1 MNKLKKRKGI
11 LSFLL
16 SSLTGVVLLVS
27 FDQVSAFSFDIAS
40 LSLHDQQRLLR
51 TNPTVKNNGL
61 FPTRRARCKR
71 ASCSRPP
78 RTTTT
83 TRLNEQEQENT
94 VLMISEVDVQH
105 DFKNPLHYDPVQDRF
120 VVSKQEERNNN
131 RKKGAAASIL
141 RPMLSSAFIPE
152 GVNDSYFQYMRW
164 RFLQRFVN
172 ANLHVIGTQS
182 LLLGLGIK
190 SNKLGVSAAL
200 NWVLKDALGKIGR
213 MVWASRMGRR
223 FDSDAKRWRFRA
235 SLLFAFGNYL
245 EIVTYMMPQLFLLW
259 ATLAN
264 CFKQIAMLTSSSTR
278 TSLYNS
284 FRDGT
289 RENIGD
295 ITAKG
300 EAQIAIVDL
309 LGIGSGVL
317 LSKFVVG
324 TAVQSVLATFAA
336 LQALE
341 IFCMYHEIRSVQF
354 RVLNF
359 ERLTQVIRNFVQAQ
373 SKLPTTVVNGGA
385 TTTTTQQ
392 PQLAATVIPTPEEM
406 SRNESI
412 FLPPEHLS
420 RRALAFGSLGR
431 AKLSEQELVRLLD
444 IFEKERFLL
453 VVGPNVK
460 KNRWF
465 NAKPSIQEH
474 CHIVL
479 HEDASNAD
487 IVKSTLALIILREK
501 LIHMEHHTKDDLSN
515 NNWEE
520 LRSSHC
526 WDILEETSTECDR
539 LFPKFLRE
547 LSSRKWAPP
556 SRFMFGRVHMR
567 ARWPLKP
574 RKTPPTNS
582 AAPQHIDNANGK
594 AKT

>member
-1 MNKLKKRKGI
+1 MFSYPKSNKRQRIPQPQHYVLHNLKAAIVLG
-11 LSFLL
+11 
-16 SSLTGVVLLVS
+16 LTIS
-27 FDQVSAFSFDIAS
+27 IYRVSAFCDPTSIGN
-40 LSLHDQQRLLR
+40 QRLRLEGKPR
-51 TNPTVKNNGL
+51 QYMPCTFVP
-61 FPTRRARCKR
+61 ARSPLSAANQNAEYEIDDKDL
-71 ASCSRPP
+71 PQVP
-78 RTTTT
+78 W
-83 TRLNEQEQENT
+83 
-94 VLMISEVDVQH
+94 ISEVDVQYNI
-105 DFKNPLHYDPVQDRF
+105 KIPLQYDPKQDRF
-120 VVSKQEERNNN
+120 VVSKQMERTN
-131 RKKGAAASIL
+131 KKRTSIL

-164 RFLQRFVN
+164 RFLQRFIN

-190 SNKLGVSAAL
+190 SSKLGVSAAL
-200 NWVLKDALGKIGR
+200 NWVLKDALGKMGR
-213 MVWASRMGRR
+213 MLWASRMGRK

-245 EIVTYMMPQLFLLW
+245 EIVTYMMPQMFLLW

-264 CFKQIAMLTSSSTR
+264 CFKQIAMLTSSATR

-309 LGIGSGVL
+309 LGIASGVL

-324 TAVQSVLATFAA
+324 TAVRSIVVTFIA

-359 ERLTQVIRNFVQAQ
+359 ERLTHIIRNFVQAQ
-373 SKLPTTVVNGGA
+373 PKFVANGN
-385 TTTTTQQ
+385 TQQ
-392 PQLAATVIPTPEEM
+392 LMQQPTLVPTPEEM
-406 SRNESI
+406 SRNEHI
-412 FLPPEHLS
+412 FLPPQHLS

-431 AKLSEQELVRLLD
+431 AKVSEKELARLIE
-444 IFEKERFLL
+444 IFEKDRFLL
-453 VVGPNVK
+453 VVGANVK
-460 KNRWF
+460 KRFRWF
-465 NAKPSIQEH
+465 FVKPSIQEH

-487 IVKSTLALIILREK
+487 IVKSTLALTILREK
-501 LIHMEHHTKDDLSN
+501 LMHLDNKRDSNGDWDDI
-515 NNWEE
+515 
-520 LRSSHC
+520 RSSHC
-526 WDILEETSTECDR
+526 WDMLVETSVECDR
-539 LFPKFLRE
+539 LFPQFLRE
-547 LSSRKWAPP
+547 LSSRRWAPP

-567 ARWPLKP
+567 AQWPLKP
-574 RKTPPTNS
+574 RKAASASPLPPVRD
-582 AAPQHIDNANGK
+582 IDKGTGK
-594 AKT
+594 AKTS

>member
-1 MNKLKKRKGI
+1 MNGRIRRNYHTCHLI
-11 LSFLL
+11 SAMMLSLAI
-16 SSLTGVVLLVS
+16 SIYR
-27 FDQVSAFSFDIAS
+27 VSAFGDNSISHRRLPNTVNSRRHRSRIFVPAS
-40 LSLHDQQRLLR
+40 LQAKNNEESDVHDQMLPLVPWINEVNVQ
-51 TNPTVKNNGL
+51 
-61 FPTRRARCKR
+61 
-71 ASCSRPP
+71 
-78 RTTTT
+78 
-83 TRLNEQEQENT
+83 LNIKTPLQYDPEQE
-94 VLMISEVDVQH
+94 
-105 DFKNPLHYDPVQDRF
+105 RF
-120 VVSKQEERNNN
+120 VVSKHWE
-131 RKKGAAASIL
+131 RKKGTSIL
-141 RPMLSSAFIPE
+141 RPMLSSAFIPD
-152 GVNDSYFQYMRW
+152 GVNDSYYQYMRW

-190 SNKLGVSAAL
+190 SSKLGVSAAL
-200 NWVLKDALGKIGR
+200 NWVLKDALGKMAR
-213 MVWASRMGRR
+213 MLWASRMGRR

-235 SLLFAFGNYL
+235 SLLFALGNYL

-309 LGIGSGVL
+309 LGIASGVI

-324 TAVQSVLATFAA
+324 TAVRNVVLTFIA
-336 LQALE
+336 LQASE
-341 IFCMYHEIRSVQF
+341 IFCMYYEIRSVQF

-359 ERLTQVIRNFVQAQ
+359 ERLMQIIRDFVRAQ
-373 SKLPTTVVNGGA
+373 PKLLMNGNGA
-385 TTTTTQQ
+385 TQPQQQ
-392 PQLAATVIPTPEEM
+392 PPLLVPTPEEM
-406 SRNESI
+406 SHNERI
-412 FLPPEHLS
+412 FLPPKHWS

-431 AKLSEQELVRLLD
+431 AKLSEKELARLLK

-460 KNRWF
+460 KRFRWF
-465 NAKPSIQEH
+465 GKFVSEPPIQEH

-479 HEDASNAD
+479 HEEASNAD
-487 IVKSTLALIILREK
+487 IVKSTLALTILREK
-501 LIHMEHHTKDDLSN
+501 LIRLNNKRDSKDQ
-515 NNWEE
+515 WEDI
-520 LRSSHC
+520 RSSHC
-526 WDILEETSTECDR
+526 WDILEETCAECGR

-547 LSSRKWAPP
+547 LSSRNWASP

-567 ARWPLKP
+567 AQWPLKQT
-574 RKTPPTNS
+574 KTAPYKPPAGISDGDKAT
-582 AAPQHIDNANGK
+582 GK
-594 AKT
+594 AKN